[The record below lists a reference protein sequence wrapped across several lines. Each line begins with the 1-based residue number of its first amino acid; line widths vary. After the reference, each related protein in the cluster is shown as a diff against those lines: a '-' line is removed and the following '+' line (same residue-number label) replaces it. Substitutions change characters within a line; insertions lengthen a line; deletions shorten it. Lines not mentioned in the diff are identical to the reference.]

1 MVIGVSVINGIEWV
15 VDFIKE
21 YLESKGDVRVLSTPN
36 EDVKNSLVH
45 NVLQSGINI
54 NLYIN
59 K

>member
-15 VDFIKE
+15 VDFINE